1 MRLFPIFI
9 LNVGNKIQFS
19 HTIGFACVID
29 VGDQKAS
36 ISCVE
41 DGISHP
47 DTRIHL
53 DFGGSDISQVSRKS
67 HQKCKVEKL
76 HS

>member
-1 MRLFPIFI
+1 MYFLKSNNSIF
-9 LNVGNKIQFS
+9 FS
-19 HTIGFACVID
+19 INFRIGYACIVD
-29 VGDQKAS
+29 VGDQKTS
-36 ISCVE
+36 VSCVE

-53 DFGGSDISQVSRKS
+53 DFGGSDISQVSHKS